1 MSVCLGLASPWP
13 APLSNLQTWFSRL
26 SYKRAAQ
33 ARSLVKRMDIG
44 STKLSKSVSQFA
56 FNFEMTVILNNDLK
70 HEKGKCGYIK
80 SKLSEPK
87 TKLMEKNN
95 L

>member
-1 MSVCLGLASPWP
+1 
-13 APLSNLQTWFSRL
+13 
-26 SYKRAAQ
+26 
-33 ARSLVKRMDIG
+33 MDIG

-56 FNFEMTVILNNDLK
+56 FNFEMTVILNNDLM

-80 SKLSEPK
+80 LKLSEPK
-87 TKLMEKNN
+87 TKLTEKNN